1 MKQGL
6 SGFAGPQIRRWALK
20 LGAVGLGLGMC
31 AVGAGAAGGPTSKA
45 PALDAVAQEVQIGA
59 SAFTKGGP
67 TPSWVEPVP
76 IPPTQLTAPVVLR
89 LADTQ
94 IRVDPVMAHY
104 VNRAI
109 QVNDS
114 GSLGQIGQYAIQFVP
129 QYQHL
134 TLHRLQLLRG
144 DESIDVLG
152 KSTVRFIQ
160 REAGLEN
167 GIFSGTVTAL
177 ILIPD
182 VRVGDTLHVS
192 YTEEGRNPVF
202 GSTYSD
208 AASWDQP
215 EPVELRQV
223 TLRYPKHRAIAWKM
237 EGDVSGVDVQ
247 PTQVERDGQK
257 VLTFTGR
264 RLPANEGEPYV
275 PAGYLPF
282 RYLQFSEWGQ
292 WARVSRWAV
301 DLFPPVTPASPTL
314 RALLAELKAMP
325 HDEARVV
332 AALQWV
338 QSEIRYFS
346 VSLGES
352 SHRPHAPDEVVD
364 KRFGD
369 CKDKTYL
376 LLTLMQQLGIEAH
389 PILLSL
395 GARDGIHKLMPA
407 PDVFDHV
414 ILQVRLPS
422 GVYYLDGTRQRQTGA
437 LTKMG
442 LGLEGFDGLLVD
454 AQNRA
459 LLSISSPQT
468 RANSLNELLETIQID
483 ALKGPAA
490 LTIKQTWHGG
500 AAEAMRAFVAQSSP
514 EQRRKFA
521 LNGYERRYPGV
532 ALTGE
537 PVFLDDA
544 DANELTMTA
553 ACQVPKML
561 MEANGEW
568 GLRYFPNNL
577 QGLFN
582 IPENIRRKHPVAL
595 FSQPYDARY
604 HLVVNWP
611 DIVRVVRDPS
621 VQKIQSV
628 VFEAEVSTGFRGNK
642 AQQIVEF
649 HSRRGELKP
658 DELPTFL
665 EDLRRMEKAVDGLVY
680 VERDAIARPGGAGQ
694 EAAPPLSLQDTIR
707 NRLTQRVA
715 KLSKTID
722 AAKLSD
728 EDLASALCD
737 RAESLSD
744 LGQLDE
750 GLADAERAVAK
761 APDLGRAWACRANL
775 RFAKGQFGPSV
786 ADHGKA
792 LALGYD
798 EFETYYHRGVARYY
812 LGKLADSAS
821 DFSRAVVAASNDSA
835 RRYAA
840 LWWTWTA
847 QRLKQPTP
855 ELVAKLEPPAG
866 GAWPWPAQ
874 ALLLGRQSEE
884 DVLDFVNG
892 KSGDDRQLA
901 LTEAWFY
908 IGQNQLMHG
917 HPDQAKAS
925 FEKVRQQGVTVYL
938 EHVAAGFELKRM
950 QK

>member
-1 MKQGL
+1 MSQGL
-6 SGFAGPQIRRWALK
+6 MGGVAARLRRWIVGVGMAAVGTSLSGPVAAS
-20 LGAVGLGLGMC
+20 GAV
-31 AVGAGAAGGPTSKA
+31 VPDAA
-45 PALDAVAQEVQIGA
+45 LQDVQIGA

-67 TPSWVEPVP
+67 VPAWVEPVD
-76 IPPTQLTAPVVLR
+76 IPSTQLTAPVVLR

-94 IRVDPVMAHY
+94 IRVDPVMTHY

-114 GSLGQIGQYAIQFVP
+114 GALGQIGQYAIQFVP

-134 TLHRLQLLRG
+134 TLHRLELLRG
-144 DESIDVLG
+144 QDTIDVL
-152 KSTVRFIQ
+152 SRSSVRFIQ
-160 REAGLEN
+160 REAGLES

-192 YTEEGRNPVF
+192 YTEEGSNPVF
-202 GSTYSD
+202 GPTYSD

-223 TLRYPKHRAIAWKM
+223 ILRYPKNRAIAWKM
-237 EGDVSGVDVQ
+237 AGDVAGPNVQ
-247 PTQVERDGQK
+247 PTQAERNGHQI
-257 VLTFTGR
+257 LTFVGR
-264 RLPANEGEPYV
+264 RLPANEAEPYV

-292 WARVSRWAV
+292 WEQVSRWAA
-301 DLFPPVTPASPTL
+301 DLFPRVTPASPTL
-314 RALLAELKAMP
+314 RTLLADLKGLP
-325 HDEARVV
+325 NDEARVV

-376 LLTLMQQLGIEAH
+376 LLTLLQQLGVEAR

-395 GARDGIHKLMPA
+395 SGRDGIHKLMPA
-407 PDVFDHV
+407 PELFDHV

-437 LTKMG
+437 LAKMG
-442 LGLEGFDGLLVD
+442 LGLDGFEGLVVD
-454 AQNRA
+454 PQNRA
-459 LLSISSPQT
+459 LLSITSPRV
-468 RANSLNELLETIQID
+468 RANNLNELAETIQID
-483 ALKGPAA
+483 TLHAPAT
-490 LTIKQTWHGG
+490 LMLKQTWHGG
-500 AAEAMRAFVAQSSP
+500 AAEAMRAFVSQASP

-521 LNGYERRYPGV
+521 LSGYERRYPGV
-532 ALTGE
+532 ELQSD
-537 PVFLDDA
+537 PIFLDDA
-544 DANELTMTA
+544 DANEFTMTA
-553 ACQVPKML
+553 TCLVPKML
-561 MEANGEW
+561 VELNGEW

-582 IPENIRRKHPVAL
+582 IPENIRRHHPVAL
-595 FSQPYDARY
+595 FNQPYDARY
-604 HLVVNWP
+604 HLTVNWP
-611 DIVRVVRDPS
+611 AAVNVVRDPS
-621 VQKIQSV
+621 IQKVQSAA
-628 VFEAEVSTGFRGNK
+628 FEAEISTGFRGSK
-642 AQQIVEF
+642 AQQIIEF
-649 HSRRGELKP
+649 HTRRAELKP

-665 EDLRRMEKAVDGLVY
+665 EDLRRMEKAVDGVVF
-680 VERDAIARPGGAGQ
+680 VERDAIARASGAAQDG
-694 EAAPPLSLQDTIR
+694 PPTLSLQDTIR
-707 NRLTQRVA
+707 SRLTQRVA
-715 KLSKTID
+715 KLSKTIE

-728 EDLASALCD
+728 DDLASALCD

-744 LGQLDE
+744 LGRPDE
-750 GLADAERAVAK
+750 GLVDAERAVAK

-775 RFAKGQFGPSV
+775 KFAKGAFAASV
-786 ADHGKA
+786 ADHSKA
-792 LALGYD
+792 LALGHD

-812 LGKLADSAS
+812 LGKLQDAAG
-821 DFSRAVVAASNDSA
+821 DFSRAVVAAPNDSG

-855 ELVAKLEPPAG
+855 EPVAKLEPTPG
-866 GAWPWPAQ
+866 GVWPWPAQ
-874 ALLLGRQSEE
+874 ALLLGRQTEE
-884 DVLDFVNG
+884 DVLAFVER

-901 LTEAWFY
+901 LAEAWFY

-917 HPDQAKAS
+917 HPEQARAS

-938 EHVAAGFELKRM
+938 EHVAAGFELQRM